1 MLRRQEMAA
10 WRPYGSKLLPNQI
23 DALAN
28 AVFQRFKE
36 SGAVQEQMP
45 GRDERRRNSEE
56 EQEQGGASQQVV
68 LPTPGWV
75 NHQRAVWSLTFLVFG
90 VYLVKAEV
98 QEDHVREVHPDRQD
112 GFLGMRKEMKMWE
125 DWCLK

>member
-1 MLRRQEMAA
+1 MLRRQEIAA
-10 WRPYGSKLLPNQI
+10 WRPCGSKLLPNQI

-75 NHQRAVWSLTFLVFG
+75 NHQRAVWSLTFPHERCVSGEDGSAGRPCERGPSRSPGRLSRDEEGDENVGGLV
-90 VYLVKAEV
+90 
-98 QEDHVREVHPDRQD
+98 P
-112 GFLGMRKEMKMWE
+112 
-125 DWCLK
+125 